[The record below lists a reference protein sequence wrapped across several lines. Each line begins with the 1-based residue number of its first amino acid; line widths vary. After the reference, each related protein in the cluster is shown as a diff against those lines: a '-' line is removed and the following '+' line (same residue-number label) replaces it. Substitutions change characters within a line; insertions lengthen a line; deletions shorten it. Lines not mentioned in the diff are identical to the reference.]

1 MKPVRIYM
9 YSNTEHKYM
18 LPESRKKRVKGEAVH
33 WDEIKKSRTLNLT
46 DSTWLEL
53 QRRGL
58 DLGNISRSE
67 LIERWIRDDLQ
78 RRECCKEY

>member
-1 MKPVRIYM
+1 M

-18 LPESRKKRVKGEAVH
+18 LPEIRKKREKGEAVH